1 MMEQWEDDRGRT
13 RTVTIQDRVFTLR
26 ERSRWAAY
34 GIVTGLLLGLIL
46 GWVFHGAVSV
56 IVRFIIVVPIVAVFV
71 ALFLLYRRFFAD
83 RGPRDVT
90 GRQL

>member
-1 MMEQWEDDRGRT
+1 MMEQWEDGRAQT

-56 IVRFIIVVPIVAVFV
+56 IVRFIVVVPIVALFIG
-71 ALFLLYRRFFAD
+71 AFLLWRRFAD